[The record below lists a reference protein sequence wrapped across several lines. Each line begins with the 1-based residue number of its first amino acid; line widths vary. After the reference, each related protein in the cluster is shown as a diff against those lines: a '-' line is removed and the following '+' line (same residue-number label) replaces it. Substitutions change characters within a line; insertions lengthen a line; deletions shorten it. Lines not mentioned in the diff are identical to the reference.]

1 MDLLNNIH
9 AILVLEGI
17 INVDNLDD
25 FKKDQLN
32 QAFKNMHTPITGI
45 PAVAAAGGDTAVT
58 EVDHIPSVLVYAKC
72 DLRLKVAPIDYYY
85 YISIVNSVTPA
96 NMNYTNVLKEFNIEC
111 EALITLS

>member
-17 INVDNLDD
+17 INVDNFDD
-25 FKKDQLN
+25 FKEDQLN

-45 PAVAAAGGDTAVT
+45 PAVAAAGGDTAVP

-72 DLRLKVAPIDYYY
+72 DLRLKVALIAHHYYV
-85 YISIVNSVTPA
+85 STGKAVTPA
-96 NMNYTNVLKEFNIEC
+96 NMNYTNVLKGLNIEY
-111 EALITLS
+111 